1 MKKQEVKDLDAQ
13 AFWIK
18 VLAMAERGKVGKNW
32 EDRLNELLGL
42 VVYKEYPKIRKNV

>member
-18 VLAMAERGKVGKNW
+18 VLVVAERGKVGKNNW
-32 EDRLNELLGL
+32 EDRLSELWGL
-42 VVYKEYPKIRKNV
+42 VV